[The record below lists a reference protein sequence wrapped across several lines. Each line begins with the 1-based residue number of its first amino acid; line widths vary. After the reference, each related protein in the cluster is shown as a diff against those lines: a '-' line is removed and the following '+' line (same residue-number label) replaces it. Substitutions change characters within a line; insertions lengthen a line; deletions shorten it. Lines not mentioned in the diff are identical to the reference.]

1 MEDSR
6 MNAVAEQRW
15 KAAGASAAVALLLVF
30 IGVRLASGDSSEIV
44 VAPGNLDP
52 AEPLA
57 GGVALSLTEAKAAF
71 PAPLYRPDT
80 ALGSDSTL
88 TNLWVRTDDPP
99 EAYLEYESGLVVL
112 VRPAETGQPT
122 KEFAEAQVKDGVP
135 GTVVSIDGVDAFLV
149 PQSDAGA
156 GSVRLVVGEAIVTA
170 IGDRGDFSVPKLES
184 IADSIVKTA
193 ARVRAGA

>member
-1 MEDSR
+1 
-6 MNAVAEQRW
+6 MNTVAEQRW
-15 KAAGASAAVALLLVF
+15 KVTGASVAVALVLVL
-30 IGVRLASGDSSEIV
+30 IGLRLASGDPSRMV
-44 VAPGNLDP
+44 TAPGNLDP

-57 GGVALSLTEAKAAF
+57 GGVAMSLSEATAAF
-71 PAPLYRPDT
+71 PVPIYRPDM

-88 TNLWVRTDDPP
+88 ANLWVRTDDPP
-99 EAYLEYESGLVVL
+99 GAYLEYGSGLVVL

-135 GTVVSIDGVDAFLV
+135 GSVVSIDGVDAFLV

-156 GSVRLVVGEAIVTA
+156 GSVRLVMGGTIVTA
-170 IGDRGDFSVPKLES
+170 IGDRGDFSTPELES

-193 ARVRAGA
+193 ARVQAGA

>member
-1 MEDSR
+1 

-15 KAAGASAAVALLLVF
+15 KVTGASVAVALLLVI
-30 IGVRLASGDSSEIV
+30 IGVRLAAEEPSRIV
-44 VAPGNLDP
+44 TAPGNLDP

-57 GGVALSLTEAKAAF
+57 GGVAMSLSEATAAF
-71 PAPLYRPDT
+71 PVPIYRPDV

-99 EAYLEYESGLVVL
+99 EAYLEYGSGLVVL

-135 GTVVSIDGVDAFLV
+135 GTIVTIDGVDAFLV

-156 GSVRLVVGEAIVTA
+156 GNVRLVMGGTIVTA
-170 IGDRGDFSVPKLES
+170 IGDRGDFTVPDLQS
-184 IADSIVKTA
+184 IADSIVNTA
-193 ARVRAGA
+193 ARVQAAS